1 MKIEQIYTGCLSQA
15 AYYIESKGEAAVI
28 DPLRDTQAH
37 LTKAAQDGASI
48 RYIFETH
55 FHADFV
61 SGHLELADATG
72 ADIVFGPNAETTYPA
87 HIAADGE
94 VFMIGEL
101 TLEVLHTPGH
111 TLESVCYL
119 LKDSKGKALAL
130 FTGDT
135 LFIGDVGRP
144 DVAQRDDGTLS
155 SELLAGMLYESLVQ
169 KILPLPD
176 DVLIYPAHGAGS
188 ACGKHMSKET
198 FDTLG
203 NQKRLNYALQ
213 TMEKNAFVQAVLQGL
228 PPAPAYFV
236 QNVQLNRA
244 GYEPVDQVLARALK
258 ALDAD
263 AFECMRHT
271 GEYVVLDTRAA
282 GSFAEAHIPGSIN
295 IGIKGSFAPWVGALI
310 EDIHQPL
317 LIVADAG
324 MEQEVALRLA
334 RVGFHNSFGY
344 LSGGLQTWIARGFAV
359 DTVASISGE
368 AFMSAYADGQVK
380 VLDVRSQG
388 EYDKEHLIGAE
399 SMPLASYKQFIAA
412 VEEEQDCYVYCAGG
426 YRSMMFISLMKQAG
440 VTANMVNVN
449 GGMAALKA
457 LSNNKHV

>member
-1 MKIEQIYTGCLSQA
+1 MKIEQLYTGCLSQG

-28 DPLRDTQAH
+28 DPLRDTQTYLA
-37 LTKAAQDGASI
+37 KASQDGARI

-61 SGHLELADATG
+61 SGHLELAEATG
-72 ADIVFGPNAETTYPA
+72 ANIVFGPNAETAYPA

-94 VFMIGEL
+94 VFTIGEL
-101 TLEVLHTPGH
+101 TLQVIHTPGH

-119 LKDSKGKALAL
+119 LKDNKGKAAAL

-144 DVAQRDDGTLS
+144 DVAQRADGTLS
-155 SELLAGMLYESLVQ
+155 SEMLAGMLYESLIH

-176 DVLIYPAHGAGS
+176 DLLIYPAHGAGS

-203 NQKRLNYALQ
+203 NQKRFNYALQ
-213 TMEKNAFVQAVLQGL
+213 PMEKEAFVQAVLQGL

-263 AFECMRHT
+263 TFAHMRHT
-271 GEYVVLDTRAA
+271 GNYIVLDTRAA

-295 IGIKGSFAPWVGALI
+295 IGIQGSFAPWVGALI

-317 LIVADAG
+317 LIVADVG

-334 RVGFHNSFGY
+334 RVGFHNSCGY
-344 LSGGLQTWIARGFAV
+344 LSGGMEAWIAGGFAV
-359 DTVASISGE
+359 DTVASVPGE
-368 AFMSAYADGQVK
+368 VFMSAYTEGQAK
-380 VLDVRSQG
+380 VLDVRSES
-388 EYDKEHLIGAE
+388 EYEREHLIGAE
-399 SMPLASYKQFIAA
+399 SMPLAHYKQFVTALA
-412 VEEEQDCYVYCAGG
+412 DEQDCYVYCAGG
-426 YRSMMFISLMKQAG
+426 YRSMLFISLMKRAG
-440 VTANMVNVN
+440 VAASMVNVN
-449 GGMAALKA
+449 GGMAGLKELPKYKQA
-457 LSNNKHV
+457 